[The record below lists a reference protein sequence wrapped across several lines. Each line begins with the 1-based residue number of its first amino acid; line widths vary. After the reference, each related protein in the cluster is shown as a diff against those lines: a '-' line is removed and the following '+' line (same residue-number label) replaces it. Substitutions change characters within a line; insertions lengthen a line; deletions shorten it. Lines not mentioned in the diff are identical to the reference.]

1 MTRRCNQSTYDA
13 DHTTRNELT
22 AMSKNAYREHMQNVP
37 LLSGLDTRELD
48 EVIDI
53 STDISVPAARV
64 LIKEGSSVQE
74 LIIVV
79 DGNLEV
85 TRDGQHVANIGPGGF
100 AGEMALLT
108 HSTHNATVAA
118 TVDSRVL
125 HIEGGAFE
133 VLLKRVPAI
142 AVKMLPIVASRVTKP
157 DDHSA

>member
-1 MTRRCNQSTYDA
+1 
-13 DHTTRNELT
+13 
-22 AMSKNAYREHMQNVP
+22 MSKNAYREHMQNVP
-37 LLSGLDTRELD
+37 LLSGRDKNELD
-48 EVIDI
+48 AVIDI
-53 STDISVPAARV
+53 STDITVPADRV

-100 AGEMALLT
+100 AGELSLLT
-108 HSTHNATVAA
+108 HSTRNATVAA

-142 AVKMLPIVASRVTKP
+142 AVKMLPIVAARVTKP

>member
-1 MTRRCNQSTYDA
+1 MLIASTCR
-13 DHTTRNELT
+13 T
-22 AMSKNAYREHMQNVP
+22 
-37 LLSGLDTRELD
+37 
-48 EVIDI
+48 
-53 STDISVPAARV
+53 V

-100 AGEMALLT
+100 AGELSLLT
-108 HSTHNATVAA
+108 HSTRNATVAA

-142 AVKMLPIVASRVTKP
+142 AVKMLPIVAARVTKP